1 MRCELIKSDVQSLE
15 HEARLKPQRF
25 GEGMTHGIVDK
36 EQNHKSFAL
45 SSDVVDLQKVTDSDA
60 FSATT
65 HR

>member
-1 MRCELIKSDVQSLE
+1 
-15 HEARLKPQRF
+15 
-25 GEGMTHGIVDK
+25 MTHGKFDE

-45 SSDVVDLQKVTDSDA
+45 SSHVVDLQNVSDSNA

>member
-1 MRCELIKSDVQSLE
+1 VQSLE
-15 HEARLKPQRF
+15 HEARLEPRRF
-25 GEGMTHGIVDK
+25 GEGMTHGKFDE

-45 SSDVVDLQKVTDSDA
+45 SSNVVDLQKVSDSDA